1 MTTGH
6 RRHRVAAMVLLLAL
20 LAPLGALGQAA
31 SPQTA
36 LVNRSVSQEA
46 TPANAGPT
54 WADDAVCY
62 EVLVRSFADSDG
74 DGIGDLNGLTQKL
87 DYVNDDD
94 PATTTDLGVT
104 CLWLMPIFQA
114 TSYHGYDVEDFERVD
129 PDYGTNED
137 FERLVAEAHWRG
149 IRVILD
155 LVLNH
160 TSRNHPWFQE
170 ALNDPASPY
179 RDWYIFSEEDP
190 GYPGPWGAEAWHR
203 SPVREEYY
211 YGVFWGGMPDLNYRN
226 PAVTA
231 EAERI
236 SAFWLNEM
244 GADGFRLDAI
254 KHLIENGQ
262 EQENT
267 AETHAWLRGYRSF
280 LDATAPEAFT
290 VGEVFGASPFLLA
303 PYYPDQLHS
312 YFGFEVG
319 AQILN
324 AANYGGASGLVSTV
338 EDALDQ
344 LPEQR
349 WAPFL
354 TNHDQPRTMTVFNG
368 DVGKA
373 KLAATA
379 LLTMPGLPFVYYG
392 EEIGMVGTKPD
403 ERIRT
408 PMQWAAG
415 PVNGFTTGDPWQ
427 PLQADAETV
436 NVAAQAEDPASLLSH
451 YRRLIQLHTAHP
463 ALAHGDFVPLETSES
478 AVAAFLRQSEEETM
492 LVLLNAGTEPAGAVS
507 LSGTETG
514 LAAGIYQ
521 MTSLLGATTTADLAV
536 EADGSLPDQ
545 VLLPILAPLTGYVFQ
560 IQIKAGR

>member
-1 MTTGH
+1 MPARRPH
-6 RRHRVAAMVLLLAL
+6 RAAILTLMLLL
-20 LAPLGALGQAA
+20 LAPLAA
-31 SPQTA
+31 VGWAVPMPTA
-36 LVNRSVSQEA
+36 SAHHDATPVA
-46 TPANAGPT
+46 TPAASGPA

-62 EVLVRSFADSDG
+62 EVFVRSFADSDG
-74 DGIGDLNGLTQKL
+74 DGIGDLNGLIQKL
-87 DYVNDDD
+87 DYVNDGD
-94 PATTTDLGVT
+94 PATITDLGAT
-104 CLWLMPIFQA
+104 CVWLMPIFQA
-114 TSYHGYDVEDFERVD
+114 TSYHGYDVEDYERVD
-129 PDYGTNED
+129 PEYGTNQD
-137 FERLVAEAHWRG
+137 FERLVEEAHRRG

-170 ALNDPASPY
+170 ALNDPGSPY
-179 RDWYIFSEEDP
+179 RDWYIWSEEDP

-211 YGVFWGGMPDLNYRN
+211 YGVFQEGMPDLNYRN

-254 KHLIENGQ
+254 KHLIEEGQ
-262 EQENT
+262 EQEST
-267 AETHAWLRGYRSF
+267 AETHAWLRGYRDF
-280 LDATAPEAFT
+280 LDATAPDAFT

-312 YFGFEVG
+312 YFAFEVG

-344 LPEQR
+344 LPDQR

-354 TNHDQPRTMTVFNG
+354 TNHDQPRTMTVLDG
-368 DVGKA
+368 DVAKA
-373 KLAATA
+373 KIAATA

-392 EEIGMVGTKPD
+392 EEIGMTGTKPD

-408 PMQWAAG
+408 PMQWGAG
-415 PVNGFTTGDPWQ
+415 PGGGFTSGNPWQ
-427 PLQADAETV
+427 PLQDDPGTV
-436 NVAAQAEDPASLLSH
+436 NVTAQAEDPASLLNH
-451 YRRLIQLHTAHP
+451 YRRLIHLHTGHP
-463 ALAHGDFVPLETSES
+463 ALAHGNFVPLETSES
-478 AVAAFLRQSEEETM
+478 AVAAYLRRSEEETV
-492 LVLLNAGTEPAGAVS
+492 LVILNLGTEPADAVS

-514 LAAGIYQ
+514 LAPG
-521 MTSLLGATTTADLAV
+521 THVLTPLLAVTTAADLVV
-536 EADGSLPDQ
+536 EGDGSVTEQAP
-545 VLLPILAPLTGYVFQ
+545 VTTLAPLTGYVFQ
-560 IQIKAGR
+560 VQAAKAGR